1 MTEPVS
7 NKSISEIILQ
17 TDLGPTSSIQLKFAA
32 LQLAQAMLSKDAANE
47 YMSQIEKIQDEQKKS
62 SEMIALARKLQ
73 NDCKAK
79 NGDCPWDKE
88 ASMMPQEMADFF
100 KARGLSYDTKGNDL
114 AHNSDEWDYN
124 IQSLTNYQESIS
136 NKTQT
141 LMVYLQD
148 FIGQYNSYSQ
158 GASSQVSQ
166 AMQTLQAIATAR

>member
-7 NKSISEIILQ
+7 NKSISELILE

-32 LQLAQAMLSKDAANE
+32 LQLAQAMLSKNAANE
-47 YMSQIEKIQDEQKKS
+47 YMGQIEKIQEEQKKS
-62 SEMIALARKLQ
+62 AEMIAKARDLQ
-73 NDCKAK
+73 NQAKTGDKAT
-79 NGDCPWDKE
+79 E
-88 ASMMPQEMADFF
+88 MPADMIQFF
-100 KARGLSYDTKGNDL
+100 KDRGLSWDKTGDDNF
-114 AHNSDEWDYN
+114 HNKDEWEYN

-148 FIGQYNSYSQ
+148 FIGQYNSYTQ